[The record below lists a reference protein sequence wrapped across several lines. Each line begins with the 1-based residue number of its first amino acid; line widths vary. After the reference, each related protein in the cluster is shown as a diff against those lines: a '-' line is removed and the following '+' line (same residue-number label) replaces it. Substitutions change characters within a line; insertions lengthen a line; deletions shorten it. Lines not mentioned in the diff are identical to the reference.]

1 MGLSALIYLSDSFRA
16 RWKNIYPV
24 TLSYRGNVQPFFGLW
39 DTGNF
44 LVDPISQKEVFII
57 KPEVLEALLPQE
69 NADRL
74 KHLKEN
80 PGELEG
86 TEPAD
91 LHPHFLP
98 YKTIGEEGV
107 LLAVVLDDLC
117 IHTPRGGDSC
127 GKSGAGAGRGTLC
140 FGKRVPGT
148 VEFQNF
154 ALGGG
159 LIHEQISKCSVL
171 SISVMPRF
179 LLGRQGEVYYIGGS
193 DILPPPLETQREARI
208 LEKLGT
214 PEEKEAK
221 STLIEHNLRLV
232 VYIAKKFDNTGVSVE
247 DLISI
252 GTIGLIK
259 AINTFNP
266 VKNIKLATYAS
277 RCIENEILMYL
288 RRNSKT
294 KMEVSIDEPLN
305 VDWDGNELLLSDILG
320 TDDDVISQRL
330 ENEVEIKLLG
340 KAISKLS
347 PREQTIIKLRFGL
360 GRQEGREKHRKK
372 WRTFWE
378 FHSLIFPGWKKGS

>member
-1 MGLSALIYLSDSFRA
+1 MYYDVYIDIVFLTNLLMDYVLLCIVGKLFLRKRNRGRILLAAAIGALFSCLILYVLPDMIFPAKVLLHGGCAWGMLVLGLDLKKNGLLVKALVTVYLMAFFMGGLMEAAPVKKATPIRFLIVAAGAYMGLSALIYLSDSFRA

-24 TLSYRGNVQPFFGLW
+24 TLSYRGNVQPFFGLL

-57 KPEVLEALLPQE
+57 KPEVLDALLPQE

-117 IHTPRGGDSC
+117 IHTPREVIHV
-127 GKSGAGAGRGTLC
+127 ATLC

-171 SISVMPRF
+171 SISGNAQIPARQTGRG
-179 LLGRQGEVYYIGGS
+179 LLY
-193 DILPPPLETQREARI
+193 
-208 LEKLGT
+208 
-214 PEEKEAK
+214 
-221 STLIEHNLRLV
+221 
-232 VYIAKKFDNTGVSVE
+232 
-247 DLISI
+247 
-252 GTIGLIK
+252 
-259 AINTFNP
+259 
-266 VKNIKLATYAS
+266 
-277 RCIENEILMYL
+277 
-288 RRNSKT
+288 
-294 KMEVSIDEPLN
+294 
-305 VDWDGNELLLSDILG
+305 W
-320 TDDDVISQRL
+320 
-330 ENEVEIKLLG
+330 
-340 KAISKLS
+340 
-347 PREQTIIKLRFGL
+347 
-360 GRQEGREKHRKK
+360 
-372 WRTFWE
+372 
-378 FHSLIFPGWKKGS
+378 WK